1 MDRGAY
7 EFFADQ
13 CSGSS
18 VIVGNFW
25 WRKGQIADI
34 RDELAYNDAHI
45 ENAVNVNNNNLQDF
59 IDNTDVEAP
68 VLIYCYHG
76 NLSQGAAAYLAEQ
89 GFKHAYSLDGGYDA
103 WKNF

>member
-1 MDRGAY
+1 MNIGAY
-7 EFFADQ
+7 EFFTDQ

-45 ENAVNVNNNNLQDF
+45 ENAVNVNNNNL
-59 IDNTDVEAP
+59 
-68 VLIYCYHG
+68 
-76 NLSQGAAAYLAEQ
+76 
-89 GFKHAYSLDGGYDA
+89 
-103 WKNF
+103 